1 MIVIEE
7 AVTGKHPVTINVLE
21 SGADIEQLKDF
32 VRLHGGEVLGLDTET
47 TGLNVYA
54 KDFRIRLLQ
63 LGTDRESFVI
73 PLDSDEFHSTARWV
87 LDAVDSFVLHNAKF
101 DLQVIERT
109 LGIPMDDMWGK
120 VTDTVHL
127 AHLVESRV
135 KKEGGIDKKLEAL
148 VAYYIS
154 PEDAERIK
162 GSINPLLTKKY
173 GATLATIWKKVD
185 QFDPDYLRYSGMD
198 PVWAR
203 MLYDIL
209 NPLVPATSRG
219 LIKFEAEVARVAAK
233 MEQTGF
239 LLDVEYTERFRDQ
252 LRLDESLAK
261 EKAASF
267 GVEKVGSTDNV
278 ADALESF
285 GITITGRTDGGTKRK
300 VDDALLKQV
309 VAGGGPAG
317 ELAQAVIDA
326 KRFGKAATAWAG
338 NFLKERDQYDR
349 VHPSINT
356 LQARTGRMSIS
367 NPATQQLPS
376 DRWEVRRC
384 FLADEGHKIASVD
397 YSSQELRVLA
407 ALSGDRTMAT
417 ALLRGDN
424 LHLLTARAAFGPG
437 IQKTDPE
444 YKYGKTTNFSKV
456 YGGGANSIAEKYGLS
471 FPVAK
476 KIVDAFDAT
485 YKEVPV
491 FSKILQQEATKTGHI
506 VTPTGRR
513 LAVDA
518 DRAYSALNYVI
529 QSTSR
534 DVTASALLRL
544 DDAGFTPYLRL
555 PIHDE
560 VLASVPAE
568 HAEWGAKEI
577 GRIMHHD
584 MPIKGGGNMPI
595 TTDPE
600 VGLRSW
606 GSLYGADY

>member
-1 MIVIEE
+1 MIVIEDTV
-7 AVTGKHPVTINVLE
+7 AKGRVTVNVLE
-21 SGADIEQLKDF
+21 TEDDVDQFRSFITT
-32 VRLHGGEVLGLDTET
+32 HGGEVLGLDTET

-54 KDFRIRLLQ
+54 KDFSIRLFQ
-63 LGTDRESFVI
+63 VGTDRESYVL
-73 PLDSDEFHSTARWV
+73 PMDEHLFDGLAVWALETAEH
-87 LDAVDSFVLHNAKF
+87 FVLHNAMF
-101 DLQVIERT
+101 DLQAIERT
-109 LGIPMDDMWGK
+109 LGVSMDDMWAK
-120 VTDTVHL
+120 VTDTKLL
-127 AHLVESRV
+127 AHLVESRA
-135 KKEGGIDKKLEAL
+135 KKEGGIDKKLENL

-162 GSINPLLTKKY
+162 GSINPLLTSKY
-173 GATLATIWKKVD
+173 KATLTTIWRKVE
-185 QFDPDYLRYSGMD
+185 QFDMDYLTYSGFD

-209 NPLVPATSRG
+209 MPLVPQVSRG
-219 LIKFEAEVARVAAK
+219 LIEFETEVARVAAR
-233 MEQTGF
+233 MEQNGF
-239 LLDVEYTERFRDQ
+239 LLDVEYTEQFRDQ
-252 LRLDESLAK
+252 LKLGESLSK

-267 GVEKVGSTDNV
+267 GVDKVGSTDNV

-285 GITITGRTDGGTKRK
+285 GVTITGRTPGGDRK
-300 VDDALLKQV
+300 VDDAFLKLV
-309 VAGGGPAG
+309 VAGGGQAG

-384 FLADEGHKIASVD
+384 FLSDEGHKIASID
-397 YSSQELRVLA
+397 YASQELRVLA

-437 IQKTDPE
+437 IGKDDPE

-456 YGGGANSIAEKYGLS
+456 YGGGAKSIAEKFQLP

-476 KIVDAFDAT
+476 KIVDAFDNT

-491 FSKILQQEATKTGHI
+491 FSQILQQEATKTGHI

-534 DVTASALLRL
+534 DVTAAAMLRL
-544 DDAGFTPYLRL
+544 DEAGFTPFLRL

-560 VLASVPAE
+560 ILASVPEE

-577 GRIMHHD
+577 GRIMQHD
-584 MPIKGGGNMPI
+584 MPMKGGGIMPI
-595 TTDPE
+595 LTDPE

>member
-7 AVTGKHPVTINVLE
+7 RVNAKAVTVNVVE
-21 SGADIEQLKDF
+21 STDDVDQFRSFITT
-32 VRLHGGEVLGLDTET
+32 HGGEVLGLDTET

-54 KDFRIRLLQ
+54 KDFAIRLIQ
-63 LGTDRESFVI
+63 FGTDREAFVL
-73 PLDSDEFHSTARWV
+73 PMDDGQFHGEARWA
-87 LDAVDSFVLHNAKF
+87 LETVDNFVLHNAMY

-109 LGIPMDDMWGK
+109 LGVSMDDMWGK
-120 VTDTVHL
+120 VVDTKHI
-127 AHLVESRV
+127 AHLIESRA

-162 GSINPLLTKKY
+162 GSINPLLTTKY
-173 GATLATIWKKVD
+173 KATLATIWRKVE
-185 QFDPDYLRYSGMD
+185 QFDRDYLTYSGLD
-198 PVWAR
+198 PMWAR
-203 MLYDIL
+203 MLYDL
-209 NPLVPATSRG
+209 LLPLVPNTSKG
-219 LIKFEAEVARVAAK
+219 LIAFETEVARVAAR
-233 MEQTGF
+233 MEQNGF
-239 LLDVEYTERFRDQ
+239 LLDVEYTEKFRDE
-252 LRLDESLAK
+252 LKLGESLSK

-267 GVEKVGSTDNV
+267 GVDMVNSTDNV

-285 GITITGRTDGGTKRK
+285 GITITGRTDSGTKRK

-326 KRFGKAATAWAG
+326 KRFSKAATAWAG

-384 FLADEGHKIASVD
+384 FLADEGHRIASID
-397 YSSQELRVLA
+397 YASQELRVLA

-424 LHLLTARAAFGPG
+424 LHLLTARAAFGPQ
-437 IQKTDPE
+437 ITKDDPE

-456 YGGGANSIAEKYGLS
+456 YGGGAKSIAEKFQLP

-476 KIVDAFDAT
+476 KIVDAFDST

-491 FSKILQQEATKTGHI
+491 FSQQLQQEATKTGHI

-513 LAVDA
+513 LAVDS

-534 DVTASALLRL
+534 DVTAAAMLRL
-544 DDAGFTPYLRL
+544 DEEGFTPYLRL

-560 VLASVPAE
+560 VLVSVPE
-568 HAEWGAKEI
+568 EYAEWGAKRI
-577 GRIMHHD
+577 GEIMHHD

-595 TTDPE
+595 LTDPE